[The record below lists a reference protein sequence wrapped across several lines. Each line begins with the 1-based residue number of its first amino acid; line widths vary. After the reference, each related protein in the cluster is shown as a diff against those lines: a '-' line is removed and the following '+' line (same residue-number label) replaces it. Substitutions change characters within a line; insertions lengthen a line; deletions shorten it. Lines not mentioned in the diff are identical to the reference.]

1 MEKTKLL
8 ADDHGC
14 NGDNM
19 RWIWSMS
26 VGKRLTK
33 WMTHEMTHLSA
44 GIENTQEEAEGQG
57 QYVQYKDRLAADVFG
72 REEE

>member
-1 MEKTKLL
+1 
-8 ADDHGC
+8 
-14 NGDNM
+14 
-19 RWIWSMS
+19 
-26 VGKRLTK
+26 
-33 WMTHEMTHLSA
+33 MTHEMTHLSA